1 MTTTGLLDIDIREVQ
16 ALQRELRAVSK
27 DFANAVQNELRA
39 PVTDLANEMKLS
51 ARVNLPK
58 WNKMNSN
65 TAAGIRAQA
74 SVSGYS
80 VKREADR
87 MRGFEQAD
95 YADKTGRIRHPLF
108 GNYAHWY
115 PTDQQPENAP
125 GAKGWW
131 TTVLNARLP
140 VHVEEFTDA
149 LLLILDR
156 LATGNLSTSTIASG
170 KTRTKTVL

>member
-1 MTTTGLLDIDIREVQ
+1 VADSTGILDIDMSEVV
-16 ALQRELRAVSK
+16 ALQKELRAVSK

-51 ARVNLPK
+51 ARVNLAHPK
-58 WNKMNSN
+58 RLKMGTN

-74 SVSGYS
+74 SARGYA

-95 YADKTGRIRHPLF
+95 FIDKTGTFRHPLF
-108 GNYAHWY
+108 GNYKYWY
-115 PTDQQPENAP
+115 AQESD
-125 GAKGWW
+125 GKGWW

-149 LLLILDR
+149 LLRIMDR
-156 LATGNLSTSTIASG
+156 LATGNLSTTTIATG
-170 KTRTKTVL
+170 ATRTKTVL

>member
-1 MTTTGLLDIDIREVQ
+1 MTDRAGILDIDMREVV
-16 ALQRELRAVSK
+16 ALQKELRAVSK

-58 WNKMNSN
+58 INKMNTN
-65 TAAGIRAQA
+65 AAAGIRAQA
-74 SVSGYS
+74 SSRGYA

-95 YADKTGRIRHPLF
+95 FIDKTGTFRHPLF
-108 GNYAHWY
+108 GNREYWYAQES
-115 PTDQQPENAP
+115 D
-125 GAKGWW
+125 GAGWW

-149 LLLILDR
+149 LLRIMDR
-156 LATGNLSTSTIASG
+156 LATGNLSTSTIKTG

>member
-1 MTTTGLLDIDIREVQ
+1 MASDALLDIDMREVV
-16 ALQRELRAVSK
+16 ALQKELRAVSK

-58 WNKMNSN
+58 INKMNSN
-65 TAAGIRAQA
+65 AAAGIRAQA
-74 SVSGYS
+74 SSRGYA

-95 YADKTGRIRHPLF
+95 FIDKTGTFRHPLF
-108 GNYAHWY
+108 GNYKYWY
-115 PTDQQPENAP
+115 AQDSDGQ
-125 GAKGWW
+125 GWW

-149 LLLILDR
+149 LLRIMDR
-156 LATGNLSTSTIASG
+156 LATGNLSTTSIGYGTKG
-170 KTRTKTVL
+170 RTKSVL